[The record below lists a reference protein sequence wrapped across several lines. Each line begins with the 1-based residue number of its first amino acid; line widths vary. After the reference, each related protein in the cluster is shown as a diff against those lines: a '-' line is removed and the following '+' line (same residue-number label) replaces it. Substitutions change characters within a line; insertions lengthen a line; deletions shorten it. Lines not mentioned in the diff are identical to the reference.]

1 MSKKIMAMLDQ
12 AIDGDFLDV
21 TRMNILKDIRK
32 MLQEEQYLK
41 DLAGKTTEK
50 TRYQVIKK
58 LFRENSKENQ
68 QWRKNCWTIKMQIET
83 LQSYQVITDSRIMF
97 VLKKNGKISNLPELP
112 ESEWR
117 PDVKKLLAQSWVGE
131 TATLSTEDIRK
142 IIALFKQ
149 RNILPV
155 STLLSGGREL
165 IPGKNIFTFGG
176 LAFDFQYVGKALQV
190 LGAKEVTLKIN
201 ENNLLGFE
209 NDYGYVMLAP
219 FNVQTE
225 DEKAAIAACPN
236 CKVE

>member
-21 TRMNILKDIRK
+21 TKMNILKDIRK

-58 LFRENSKENQ
+58 LFQKNSKENQ
-68 QWRKNCWTIKMQIET
+68 QWRKNCWTVKEA
-83 LQSYQVITDSRIMF
+83 LQTYQVMTDSHILF
-97 VLKKNGKISNLPELP
+97 VLKKIGRISNLPELP

-142 IIALFKQ
+142 IIALSKQ
-149 RNILPV
+149 KHILPK

-176 LAFDFQYVGKALQV
+176 IAFDFQYVGKALQV
-190 LGAKEVTLKIN
+190 LGAKEVTLRIK
-201 ENNLLGFE
+201 ESNLLCFE

>member
-21 TRMNILKDIRK
+21 TKMDILKDIRK

-58 LFRENSKENQ
+58 LFQENSKENQ
-68 QWRKNCWTIKMQIET
+68 QWRKNCWTVKEA
-83 LQSYQVITDSRIMF
+83 LQTYQVITDSRIMF

-142 IIALFKQ
+142 IIALSKQ
-149 RNILPV
+149 KNLLPA

-165 IPGKNIFTFGG
+165 VPGKNIFTFGG
-176 LAFDFQYVGKALQV
+176 YAFDFSYVGKALQV
-190 LGAKEVTLKIN
+190 LGAKEVTLRIN

-219 FNVQTE
+219 FYVQTE
-225 DEKAAIAACPN
+225 SEKAAIAACPN

>member
-176 LAFDFQYVGKALQV
+176 IAFDFQYVGKALQV
-190 LGAKEVTLKIN
+190 LGAKEVTLRIK
-201 ENNLLGFE
+201 ESNLLCFE

>member
-41 DLAGKTTEK
+41 DLAGNVTEK

-58 LFRENSKENQ
+58 LFQENSKENQ
-68 QWRKNCWTIKMQIET
+68 QWRKNCWTVKEA
-83 LQSYQVITDSRIMF
+83 LQTYQVITDSHIVFMLRKIGRI
-97 VLKKNGKISNLPELP
+97 GNLPELS

-117 PDVKKLLAQSWVGE
+117 PDVKKLLLLEWVGE
-131 TATLSTEDIRK
+131 TAILSAEDIRK
-142 IIALFKQ
+142 IIALSKQ
-149 RNILPV
+149 KNLLPA

-165 IPGKNIFTFGG
+165 VPGKNIFTFGG
-176 LAFDFQYVGKALQV
+176 YAFDFSYVGKALQV
-190 LGAKEVTLKIN
+190 LGAKEVSIKLNTSNFLC
-201 ENNLLGFE
+201 FE

-219 FNVQTE
+219 FYVQTE
-225 DEKAAIAACPN
+225 SEKAAIAACPN